1 MKQVVYGSLIGL
13 IVIVTIV
20 AVVTV
25 NGKKTRQGDVDNALQ
40 SSVENAVETTMNE
53 KVYSI
58 SSNEEFIADFTQNL
72 LVQISNDSDIEIQV
86 AKVDYEKGILGVK
99 VIETFTHPNGKEG
112 KNECETTVVFEHDQ
126 TDSDYV
132 SVRFLLD
139 DGSLYKEYRIK
150 NGDRVVVP
158 KNPTKEGKTFT
169 GWCLENSSEVITEF
183 GNASEDITYVA
194 SFD

>member
-1 MKQVVYGSLIGL
+1 MKQVVYGSLISL

-53 KVYSI
+53 KAYSI

-126 TDSDYV
+126 TDTDYV

-139 DGSLYKEYRIK
+139 DGSIYKEYRIK

>member
-25 NGKKTRQGDVDNALQ
+25 NGKKTRQGDVDNARQ

>member
-53 KVYSI
+53 KAYSI

-126 TDSDYV
+126 TDTDYV

-139 DGSLYKEYRIK
+139 DGSIYKEYRIK

>member
-1 MKQVVYGSLIGL
+1 MKQVVYGLIVGL
-13 IVIVTIV
+13 IAVLGIGIVVTI
-20 AVVTV
+20 
-25 NGKKTRQGDVDNALQ
+25 NGKATRDGDMDRAL
-40 SSVENAVETTMNE
+40 SVAVENAVETTMNE
-53 KVYSI
+53 KAYPI

-112 KNECETTVVFEHDQ
+112 KNECETTVVFEHNQ
-126 TDSDYV
+126 TDADYV

-139 DGSLYKEYRIK
+139 DDSLYKEYRIK
-150 NGDRVVVP
+150 RGDRVVVP

-169 GWCLENSSEVITEF
+169 GWCLKNSSGVITEF
-183 GNASEDITYVA
+183 GNTSEDITYVA